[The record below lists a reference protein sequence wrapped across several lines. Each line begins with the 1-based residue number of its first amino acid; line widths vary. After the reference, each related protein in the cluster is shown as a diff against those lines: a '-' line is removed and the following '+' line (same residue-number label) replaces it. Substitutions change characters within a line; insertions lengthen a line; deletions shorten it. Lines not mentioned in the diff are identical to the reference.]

1 MSALGTANAA
11 RGRWPAILHALG
23 IDPAFLKDQ
32 HGPCPACGGHDR
44 FRFDDKLNGS
54 WFCNQCGS
62 GDGISLLQKVHG
74 WPVRKALDE
83 VDRVVGHCPTTPDA
97 KPERTLAEKRDTLIR
112 LWKGARPVTEGDP
125 VWLYLNRRCGDPSAF
140 LGQIRFHPGLKHSVD
155 RQTHPGMVALL
166 QPNEGRA
173 VGVHR
178 TFLTPDGMKA
188 DVDPVR
194 MVFGDCAQVQLCPPS
209 ERMGVGEGIETC
221 ICASKRFGIPVWSAM
236 NANGLKAW
244 EPPPIARSIVIFG
257 DNDANYTGQEAAFCL
272 ARKLAMKGL
281 RVEVRIPDAV
291 GSDWADVQMQEV
303 A

>member
-1 MSALGTANAA
+1 
-11 RGRWPAILHALG
+11 
-23 IDPAFLKDQ
+23 
-32 HGPCPACGGHDR
+32 
-44 FRFDDKLNGS
+44 
-54 WFCNQCGS
+54 
-62 GDGISLLQKVHG
+62 
-74 WPVRKALDE
+74 
-83 VDRVVGHCPTTPDA
+83 
-97 KPERTLAEKRDTLIR
+97 
-112 LWKGARPVTEGDP
+112 
-125 VWLYLNRRCGDPSAF
+125 
-140 LGQIRFHPGLKHSVD
+140 
-155 RQTHPGMVALL
+155 MVALL

-209 ERMGVGEGIETC
+209 EHMGVGEGIETC